1 MSVPTSTT
9 ELSNSFCLFPART
22 GLPSMWMGLFPSLAM
37 KKSPLFRSLMTPW
50 RREIFHAGPSRDR
63 STSMD
68 CSRVARPNVICRARM
83 ASNTLQQNST
93 KTCRAASPFPCG
105 ELHTPRQNCKQD
117 MVLLPIYSAGE
128 LHQNMPCC
136 FSLSRWRTPPKHA
149 TLHLS
154 GGH

>member
-105 ELHTPRQNCKQD
+105 ELH
-117 MVLLPIYSAGE
+117 
-128 LHQNMPCC
+128 QNMPRCI
-136 FSLSRWRTPPKHA
+136 SLGVTKEGFHCTSLAQPYIWETWA
-149 TLHLS
+149 ILHWL
-154 GGH
+154 